1 MDPPLANK
9 MAHSSQ
15 RLAHSPHPDATGI
28 ALLHQSSQVSALL
41 CHPARIR
48 ILQALLEPDSA
59 AGLSRRMSIPR
70 QTLNYHVRALL
81 RAKLLHRAGR
91 RRNRNFFEQRYVT
104 AARGFVLSP
113 ELLGSLAADPSQEL
127 DAFSAAHLLGLA
139 SLLQREL
146 GRASETAARAGKRL
160 ATLSLETKL
169 RFRSAYERQQ
179 FAEALRQAVL
189 DVVARH
195 AGPYLNE
202 EGGATEGRPFRLVL
216 GCYPTPSPEQ
226 THESSTQEAVH
237 E

>member
-1 MDPPLANK
+1 
-9 MAHSSQ
+9 MAHSSHPS
-15 RLAHSPHPDATGI
+15 AHALHPHATGI
-28 ALLHQSSQVSALL
+28 TLLQQASQASALL
-41 CHPARIR
+41 NHPLRIR
-48 ILQALLEPDSA
+48 ILQALLQPDSA

-70 QTLNYHVRALL
+70 QTLNYHVRALM

-113 ELLGSLAADPSQEL
+113 ELLGSLAADPSQAL

-146 GRASETAARAGKRL
+146 GRASQAAARAGKRL

-169 RFRSAYERQQ
+169 RFRSAHERQQ
-179 FAEALRQAVL
+179 FAEALRKAVF

-202 EGGATEGRPFRLVL
+202 EGGAAEGRPFRLVL
-216 GCYPTPSPEQ
+216 GCYPIPSQEQ
-226 THESSTQEAVH
+226 THESSAQETVH